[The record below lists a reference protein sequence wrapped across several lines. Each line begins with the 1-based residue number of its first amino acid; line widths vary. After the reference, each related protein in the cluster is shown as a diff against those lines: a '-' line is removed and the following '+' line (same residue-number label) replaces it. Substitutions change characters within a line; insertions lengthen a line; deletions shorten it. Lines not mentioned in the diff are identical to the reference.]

1 MDSHELQK
9 QMDDDPIEKARA
21 HDLATLAEAAN
32 ICADWATGASEPEAR
47 AVFRIADLALREAR
61 AIRIVMSD

>member
-1 MDSHELQK
+1 MSAISE
-9 QMDDDPIEKARA
+9 QMADDPIEKARA

-47 AVFRIADLALREAR
+47 ATFRIADVAIREAR
-61 AIRIVMSD
+61 GVRIMMSD